1 MTEMLQTAILT
12 PEELSL
18 VDNWQR
24 GFPLVAR
31 PYAHIGARGGMTEE
45 RVLEMLAHLAQLGVL
60 SRVGA
65 TLRPNTAGASMLA
78 AMQVP
83 PQRLEEVAEIVNRE
97 PSVNHNYEREHAIN
111 LWFVVTAADRAA
123 LTAALGRIRAA
134 SGLDVLELP
143 LERSYHIDLGFPLTA
158 TEITRGGGWK
168 TAASRIAYCPAA
180 AWTLDRTDHLLLE
193 LLTDGLA
200 LVPQPF
206 APLAEAAAIAE
217 DEALARIS
225 RLVAIGVIT
234 RLGLIVRH
242 RPLGYRANAMAV
254 WDIADADVDAI
265 GGQLAAQPFV
275 TLCYRRPRRLPGW
288 RYNLF
293 CMVHGR
299 DRVTTAAQVGEL
311 SRRAGS
317 SIRAH
322 AVLFSR
328 RCFRQRGARLTSG

>member
-1 MTEMLQTAILT
+1 MSEMLQTAVLT

-18 VDNWQR
+18 IDNWQR
-24 GFPLVAR
+24 GLPLVAR
-31 PYAHIGARGGMTEE
+31 PYADIGTREGLGEA
-45 RVLEMLAHLAQLGVL
+45 RVLDMLARLARLGVL

-83 PQRLEEVAEIVNRE
+83 AARLEVVAQIVNRE

-111 LWFVVTAADRAA
+111 LWFVVTAANRAA
-123 LTAALGRIRAA
+123 LAEALGRIRAA

-158 TEITRGGGWK
+158 TEGAGGAGWK
-168 TAASRIAYCPAA
+168 SATSRIAYCPAA
-180 AWTLDRTDHLLLE
+180 AWTLDRTDHRLLE
-193 LLTDGLA
+193 LLTEGLA
-200 LVPQPF
+200 LAPEPF
-206 APLAEAAAIAE
+206 APLAEAAGIGAE
-217 DEALARIS
+217 EALARLR
-225 RLVAIGVIT
+225 RLVEIGVIT

-242 RPLGYRANAMAV
+242 RPLGYRANAMVV
-254 WDIADADVDAI
+254 WDVADGDVDAI
-265 GGQLAAQPFV
+265 GGHFAAQPFV

-299 DRVTTAAQVGEL
+299 DRATTAAQVGEL

-317 SIRAH
+317 SVRDH

-328 RCFRQRGARLTSG
+328 RCFRQRGARLTVG